1 MGLANLARSQV
12 ELCKMLGEGEFGKVY
27 RANVSLTVPY
37 ANLHHERGNRKNN
50 WGRQAGWQAGAVA
63 FPGLAGAGAGA
74 LAWLGDDEEGSCWFL
89 WSRS

>member
-50 WGRQAGWQAGAVA
+50 WGRQAGWQAGRCGGVSGSRGCRRGR
-63 FPGLAGAGAGA
+63 FGLAGG
-74 LAWLGDDEEGSCWFL
+74 
-89 WSRS
+89 R